1 MNTVKPTEDTIVSS
15 NESALYTNGFTL
27 GLSAADVKISFQTD
41 KKVSTKVIMSYI
53 TLKALQEEINQ
64 ALQDYEKT
72 TGTSIP
78 VLSEINEKM
87 DKAWNKKK

>member
-15 NESALYTNGFTL
+15 NEPVLYANGFTL

-41 KKVSTKVIMSYI
+41 KKISTKVIMSYI

>member
-1 MNTVKPTEDTIVSS
+1 MNTVKPLEDIIVSPS
-15 NESALYTNGFTL
+15 ELALYANGFIL
-27 GLSAADVKISFQTD
+27 GLSASDVKISFQTD

>member
-1 MNTVKPTEDTIVSS
+1 
-15 NESALYTNGFTL
+15 
-27 GLSAADVKISFQTD
+27 
-41 KKVSTKVIMSYI
+41 MSYI